1 MSVRHTCSKLPSDNN
16 NKNTYHITK
25 KAQSTLGF
33 ALFLCTIS
41 NNTNIQTKLTNSK
54 PMNEKKNTF
63 QFGFQINSLYNN
75 GDNQLFRIWRR
86 NINLPKRLSI

>member
-41 NNTNIQTKLTNSK
+41 NTTNIQTKLTNSK

-86 NINLPKRLSI
+86 NIN

>member
-54 PMNEKKNTF
+54 PTDEKKKLF
-63 QFGFQINSLYNN
+63 QFGF
-75 GDNQLFRIWRR
+75 
-86 NINLPKRLSI
+86 